1 MTVNDR
7 YRRLRTELRSL
18 LGKRA
23 QGSGDPESID
33 YEAVEMARLIFYTLK
48 GWNTTDLV
56 IHAADEVSDFTEERI
71 AGVLRRMKEGE
82 PIQYV
87 LGESRFYGMTLG
99 VRPGVLIPR
108 QETEELVEMVVDDN
122 IGRRDL
128 RVLDVGTGSGAI
140 AIALARNLEFPIVSA
155 LDVSREALAVAREN
169 AARLHV
175 AVNFMEADIFD
186 WQPADGSLDI
196 IVSNP
201 PYVMMRE
208 RKDMEA
214 HVLDREPAEALFV
227 SDDDPLR
234 FYRRIARTGVAAL
247 AEDRQ
252 CHIPEDV
259 LKPCV
264 RACIFAQTAH
274 VAVGMHADARLNLT
288 CKTPQSAVIL
298 HHIAFAG

>member
-87 LGESRFYGMTLG
+87 LGESRFYGMALG

-247 AEDRQ
+247 AEGGLIYFEINPICADMMVRMMTDMGYDKVMTEKDMCGKTRFLRAERGCLDR
-252 CHIPEDV
+252 I
-259 LKPCV
+259 
-264 RACIFAQTAH
+264 
-274 VAVGMHADARLNLT
+274 GYG
-288 CKTPQSAVIL
+288 S
-298 HHIAFAG
+298 